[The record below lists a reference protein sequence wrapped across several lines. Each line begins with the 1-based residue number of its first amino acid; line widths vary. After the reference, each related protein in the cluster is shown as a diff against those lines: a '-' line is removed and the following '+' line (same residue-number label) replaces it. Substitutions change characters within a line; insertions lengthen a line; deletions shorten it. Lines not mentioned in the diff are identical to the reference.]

1 MTNVI
6 LESIYSDGST
16 NKISKGGRGNK
27 AHYETTHVRI
37 PVELKELVNRL
48 SDEFKLTGN
57 VPTIKRVNSF
67 NHDPVVA
74 PLVDTTAQDESIES
88 LPIIEAIDKA
98 VNSFNPKI
106 TYRLANDGCVVL
118 KSLKGVIVK
127 DLKRMD
133 DKQLKDIGLYRDQIA
148 LRTKYYPIYFEL

>member
-1 MTNVI
+1 MTDII
-6 LESIYSDGST
+6 LESICNDALS

-57 VPTIKRVNSF
+57 VPTIKRVNIF
-67 NHDPVVA
+67 NPNHRTE
-74 PLVDTTAQDESIES
+74 PLVDTTTSEETFES
-88 LPIIEAIDKA
+88 LPIIAAIAKP
-98 VNSFNPKI
+98 VNNSGI
-106 TYRLANDGCVVL
+106 TYRLANDGSVIL
-118 KSLKGVIVK
+118 KSLYGVLVK

-133 DKQLKDIGLYRDQIA
+133 DKQLKEIRLYREEIGL
-148 LRTKYYPIYFEL
+148 RTRYYPIYPDSC

>member
-1 MTNVI
+1 MTDVI
-6 LESIYSDGST
+6 LESIYSDDST
-16 NKISKGGRGNK
+16 NKINKGGRGNK

-67 NHDPVVA
+67 THDPVVT
-74 PLVDTTAQDESIES
+74 PLVDTTAKDGSVES

-106 TYRLANDGCVVL
+106 TYRLANDGSVVL
-118 KSLKGVIVK
+118 KSLKGILVK

-133 DKQLKDIGLYRDQIA
+133 DKQLKDIRLYREEIA
-148 LRTKYYPIYFEL
+148 LRTRYYPIYLEL